1 MEILKI
7 IDNRIN
13 HNAINNEITKDI
25 RIDELKILKLIIKD
39 YAQIK

>member
-7 IDNRIN
+7 IDNRIA

-25 RIDELKILKLIIKD
+25 RINELKILKLIIKD
-39 YAQIK
+39 YMEV